1 MQGKPAQADVAPPQP
16 PSGALR
22 CPGPLDLQL
31 ARELTRRSRRPLIKQ
46 NETPKMGPLRQTTG
60 MSLPS
65 ICGSCRFVWVMNPGT
80 VQHSL
85 SCAPQESRFFARSC
99 PRNITTD
106 QNPDLTLKRFEI
118 RHDIHYLARRK
129 LKPRHRR
136 MNSLK
141 QRSLQI
147 CNWISEAQCA
157 KWGRIRKATP
167 ADFTDGVTL
176 RAILGGMADFCA
188 G

>member
-1 MQGKPAQADVAPPQP
+1 
-16 PSGALR
+16 
-22 CPGPLDLQL
+22 
-31 ARELTRRSRRPLIKQ
+31 
-46 NETPKMGPLRQTTG
+46 MGPLRQTTG

-65 ICGSCRFVWVMNPGT
+65 ICGSCRFAWCSISGP
-80 VQHSL
+80 HSIRSHALLRNRDFCMIL
-85 SCAPQESRFFARSC
+85 SEKSA
-99 PRNITTD
+99 TY

-118 RHDIHYLARRK
+118 RHDVHYLTRRK

-157 KWGRIRKATP
+157 KWGRIRKAAP

-176 RAILGGMADFCA
+176 RAMLADEYQTSPFRWRLFCESGFSYTQQECA
-188 G
+188 PGKK

>member
-1 MQGKPAQADVAPPQP
+1 MQGKPAQADIAPPQP

-22 CPGPLDLQL
+22 CPGLLGLQL
-31 ARELTRRSRRPLIKQ
+31 APHAL
-46 NETPKMGPLRQTTG
+46 LRN
-60 MSLPS
+60 
-65 ICGSCRFVWVMNPGT
+65 RD
-80 VQHSL
+80 
-85 SCAPQESRFFARSC
+85 FFARSV
-99 PRNITTD
+99 REIWTY

-118 RHDIHYLARRK
+118 RHDVHYLTRRK

-141 QRSLQI
+141 QRSLQV

-176 RAILGGMADFCA
+176 RAMLADEYQTSPFRWRLFCESGFSYTQQECA
-188 G
+188 PGKK

>member
-1 MQGKPAQADVAPPQP
+1 MQ
-16 PSGALR
+16 
-22 CPGPLDLQL
+22 
-31 ARELTRRSRRPLIKQ
+31 
-46 NETPKMGPLRQTTG
+46 
-60 MSLPS
+60 
-65 ICGSCRFVWVMNPGT
+65 ICLGD
-80 VQHSL
+80 
-85 SCAPQESRFFARSC
+85 ESRDRTAFALMMRSSGIAIFC
-99 PRNITTD
+99 TILSEKSATY
-106 QNPDLTLKRFEI
+106 QNPDLTLKHFEI
-118 RHDIHYLARRK
+118 RHDVHYLTRRK

-176 RAILGGMADFCA
+176 RAILAGEYQTSPFRWRLLCESGFSYTQQECA
-188 G
+188 PGKNVPSGLDRPSLYHSCALPARKAVSCTPAMI